1 MSVDSDGCGW
11 KAGST
16 STLHVHSISSML
28 YFLHWPQCGFTLSQ
42 RTLRLWWSMQ
52 IVSSALYDTLRRH
65 SSPCTAGR
73 C

>member
-1 MSVDSDGCGW
+1 LSFAAGAYQLESYMSVDSDGCGW

-42 RTLRLWWSMQ
+42 RTLRL
-52 IVSSALYDTLRRH
+52 
-65 SSPCTAGR
+65 
-73 C
+73 